1 MMPAIT
7 LRGPYRRKPRLTP
20 LRAVVTVAL
29 WLAEAVAL
37 AFVCAVLLG
46 WAGVCG

>member
-1 MMPAIT
+1 MTPAIT

-20 LRAVVTVAL
+20 LRAAWVLAL